1 MPSST
6 RSQTCVWRRR
16 DTPGLEW
23 CRFESTGI
31 RGSLLV
37 DLEGSRRFVTYAV
50 RRDGKWHTRRATVD
64 QEDWSGRR
72 RLVLRVDRR
81 GRWFSG
87 RRELDWAE
95 GLLDVD
101 LGVTPSTNTL
111 PIRRLRLRVGDS
123 AELTAVWVKFPS
135 LEVRPLA
142 QRYTRLG
149 PSTYR
154 YQSLVDGKVAF
165 TAQLTMDGDGAVR
178 RYAGLFQR
186 LD

>member
-1 MPSST
+1 MAPST
-6 RSQTCVWRRR
+6 RSRTCVWRRL

-23 CRFESTGI
+23 CRFDRAGI

-37 DLEGSRRFVTYAV
+37 DLDGSRRFVTYAV
-50 RRDGKWHTRRATVD
+50 RRDRHWHTRGAMVEQD
-64 QEDWSGRR
+64 DGSGRR
-72 RLVLRVDRR
+72 RLLLRADGR
-81 GRWFSG
+81 GRWFAG
-87 RRELDWAE
+87 RRELHWAQ

-111 PIRRLRLRVGDS
+111 PIRRLRLSVGEA
-123 AELTAVWVKFPS
+123 AELTAVWVRFPS

-154 YQSLVDGKVAF
+154 YQSLVDGEVRFSAR
-165 TAQLTMDGDGAVR
+165 LSVDPDGAVR
-178 RYAGLFQR
+178 RYARLFQR

>member
-1 MPSST
+1 VAAAARTFS
-6 RSQTCVWRRR
+6 CVWRRL

-23 CRFESTGI
+23 ARFDDTGI
-31 RGSLLV
+31 RGSVLV
-37 DLEGSRRFVTYAV
+37 QLDGNPRFVTYAI
-50 RRDGKWHTRRATVD
+50 RRDRHWHTRRATVEM
-64 QEDWSGRR
+64 EDWSGRR
-72 RLVLRVDRR
+72 RLALRVDAA
-81 GRWFSG
+81 GRWFAG
-87 RRELDWAE
+87 HRPLDWAR

-111 PIRRLRLRVGDS
+111 PIRRLRLAVGDS
-123 AELTAVWVKFPS
+123 AELIAVWVHFPS

-154 YQSLVDGKVAF
+154 YQSIVEGKVRFSARVSI
-165 TAQLTMDGDGAVR
+165 DREGAVR

-186 LD
+186 LA